1 LGRILIFVIIGF
13 LLWLIFRGLFKS
25 GQKPKDGPQQTKSD
39 DMVPCS
45 VCGVHIPKAEA
56 LAQVGGGYRCRDG
69 DACIHRTK

>member
-25 GQKPKDGPQQTKSD
+25 GQQPKDGPHQTKSD

-45 VCGVHIPKAEA
+45 VCGEHIPKEEA
-56 LAQVGGGYRCRDG
+56 LEQDGRYRCRDG
-69 DACIHRTK
+69 DACIHRKA

>member
-13 LLWLIFRGLFKS
+13 LIWLIFRGLFKS
-25 GQKPKDGPQQTKSD
+25 AQKPRDGPPQTKSD

-56 LAQVGGGYRCRDG
+56 LAQIDGGYRCRDG
-69 DACIHRTK
+69 DACIHRKA